1 MIVFTVNIMYLD
13 IKDNVVVGMKE
24 CTWVFGEFILIIHRD
39 EKEPLK
45 DTGDDGMKRNSSVEF
60 DGRRVY
66 ATSGGPIIG
75 KNSAV

>member
-1 MIVFTVNIMYLD
+1 MITLY
-13 IKDNVVVGMKE
+13 IKLLEISKE
-24 CTWVFGEFILIIHRD
+24 LNDGHFHRD

-45 DTGDDGMKRNSSVEF
+45 DTSDDAIKRNSSVEF

>member
-1 MIVFTVNIMYLD
+1 MIHPQKIVLQLYIQAVNNASWCFVSSILKMYL
-13 IKDNVVVGMKE
+13 
-24 CTWVFGEFILIIHRD
+24 FLRD

-45 DTGDDGMKRNSSVEF
+45 DTADEALKRNSSVEF

>member
-1 MIVFTVNIMYLD
+1 MTFIYVN
-13 IKDNVVVGMKE
+13 
-24 CTWVFGEFILIIHRD
+24 RD

-45 DTGDDGMKRNSSVEF
+45 DTGDDAMKRNSSVEF

-66 ATSGGPIIG
+66 ATSGPIIG

>member
-1 MIVFTVNIMYLD
+1 MVIEFEYAISGEVKIVFV
-13 IKDNVVVGMKE
+13 
-24 CTWVFGEFILIIHRD
+24 IHRD

-45 DTGDDGMKRNSSVEF
+45 ETGEDAIKRNSSVEF

-66 ATSGGPIIG
+66 ATSGTIIG

>member
-1 MIVFTVNIMYLD
+1 MYIAAVNTLHAFKICLKYMY
-13 IKDNVVVGMKE
+13 I
-24 CTWVFGEFILIIHRD
+24 FIRD

-60 DGRRVY
+60 DGHRVY

>member
-1 MIVFTVNIMYLD
+1 MRNINL
-13 IKDNVVVGMKE
+13 V
-24 CTWVFGEFILIIHRD
+24 ILFLTIHRD

-45 DTGDDGMKRNSSVEF
+45 DTAEDAMKRNSSVEF

>member
-1 MIVFTVNIMYLD
+1 MLSN
-13 IKDNVVVGMKE
+13 
-24 CTWVFGEFILIIHRD
+24 ILITILRD

-45 DTGDDGMKRNSSVEF
+45 DTDDAMKRNSSVEF
-60 DGRRVY
+60 DGHRVY

>member
-1 MIVFTVNIMYLD
+1 MPVSRKCFTKVTYFSI
-13 IKDNVVVGMKE
+13 
-24 CTWVFGEFILIIHRD
+24 RD

-45 DTGDDGMKRNSSVEF
+45 DTGDDALKRNSSVEF

-66 ATSGGPIIG
+66 ATSGTIIG

>member
-1 MIVFTVNIMYLD
+1 MYIEHKSNI
-13 IKDNVVVGMKE
+13 
-24 CTWVFGEFILIIHRD
+24 FIHFLITRD

-45 DTGDDGMKRNSSVEF
+45 EDEAIKRNSSVEF
-60 DGRRVY
+60 DGHRVY

>member
-1 MIVFTVNIMYLD
+1 MMCKITYTF
-13 IKDNVVVGMKE
+13 
-24 CTWVFGEFILIIHRD
+24 FILRD

-45 DTGDDGMKRNSSVEF
+45 DTGEDEIKRNSSVEF

>member
-1 MIVFTVNIMYLD
+1 MYIYIFIITK
-13 IKDNVVVGMKE
+13 IK
-24 CTWVFGEFILIIHRD
+24 IIIFRRD

-45 DTGDDGMKRNSSVEF
+45 ETGDDALKRNSSVEF

-66 ATSGGPIIG
+66 ATSGGTIIG